1 MLSLAIS
8 RGELPHAPTLCAK
21 AFKIGRES
29 CPILLKLSR
38 VSLAHQ
44 CDILMAKSSD
54 NDRKQ

>member
-44 CDILMAKSSD
+44 CDILMAKHLAYA
-54 NDRKQ
+54 KK